1 MREEGEA
8 RRRAEDRAQ
17 AAEQRLAVLQD
28 QYRRALEDL
37 QRSQNAARDAQRPV
51 ADQHLEERALRAE
64 AEVQAVMRQMQAMSA
79 GREKIE
85 AQLREAL
92 SSPTDDAQAA
102 RRLHE
107 AEMEVLGLR
116 AELEGTKEKLAVTRR
131 EMDELQTELDDAAPD
146 HGPDLEE
153 LQLDL
158 IRTKNALAAAQSEL
172 AGATRG
178 AEDARTELKVLRNE
192 EARATM
198 LEEDLRSAKAEL
210 ESLRASH
217 RADLVEREAEI
228 EEKVRATRE
237 EFQRQVAEMEA
248 SYQGQIGQRE
258 ADLATRIA
266 QAESTAS
273 SATRE
278 LEALRSELDASRAEA
293 GDRERRLLEAMNELS
308 TRKTEIATLQT
319 EIQERTAAVS
329 AARKETDDMRR
340 SLVGLQAD
348 LTGTDERV
356 ESLRVELDTERAR
369 ADEAASFVVAA
380 DRDRAALSERVE
392 DLTRTLEEA
401 TGENAELNRRLQD
414 FEARRQLELASDEG
428 RAEID
433 DLLRVTQ
440 ERLAGQTEKLIAAE
454 DRVKGLEA
462 EVAGSRQRMEVLEGD
477 LRTHQMSEAL
487 REMRSHDAPEDAH
500 AEEVAVP
507 VANGQLEDRRASTPF
522 IKELSIDAQKSLTQI
537 MGITQILKH
546 KRDEKEQTQLL
557 KQLAGYAKRLDGTVH
572 DLSNADKLVDGTEFD
587 LKVWKVDLEA
597 IVSRVVSSSDLG
609 EDHEVRVLTPRRP
622 PDHPTRTEQIL
633 STPPQERR
641 RACLERPDGGRP
653 AEGAGR
659 WCADERR
666 GPGAVLRRLDVARRA
681 AARRHPR
688 RLGEGR
694 G

>member
-1 MREEGEA
+1 
-8 RRRAEDRAQ
+8 
-17 AAEQRLAVLQD
+17 
-28 QYRRALEDL
+28 
-37 QRSQNAARDAQRPV
+37 
-51 ADQHLEERALRAE
+51 
-64 AEVQAVMRQMQAMSA
+64 
-79 GREKIE
+79 
-85 AQLREAL
+85 
-92 SSPTDDAQAA
+92 
-102 RRLHE
+102 
-107 AEMEVLGLR
+107 MEGLR
-116 AELEGTKEKLAVTRR
+116 
-131 EMDELQTELDDAAPD
+131 TELDDTSPGPGRG
-146 HGPDLEE
+146 HRPDLEE

-178 AEDARTELKVLRNE
+178 AEDARTELRVLRNE

-198 LEEDLRSAKAEL
+198 LEEELRASKAEL

-228 EEKVRATRE
+228 EQKVRATRE
-237 EFQRQVAEMEA
+237 EFQRQVAEIEE
-248 SYQGQIGQRE
+248 SYKGQIGRRE

-278 LEALRSELDASRAEA
+278 LEALRSELEASRSEA

-308 TRKTEIATLQT
+308 TRKTEIATMQA

-329 AARKETDDMRR
+329 TARKETDDMRR

-440 ERLAGQTEKLIAAE
+440 ERLAGQTEKLITAE
-454 DRVKGLEA
+454 DRVKELEA
-462 EVAGSRQRMEVLEGD
+462 EVTGTRQRMEILEGD

-487 REMRSHDAPEDAH
+487 REMRTHDAPDDLP
-500 AEEVAVP
+500 AEGGLPLVAD
-507 VANGQLEDRRASTPF
+507 GQLEDRRASTPF

-572 DLSNADKLVDGTEFD
+572 DLSNADKLVDGTIE
-587 LKVWKVDLEA
+587 LKVRKVDLEA
-597 IVSRVVSSSDLG
+597 IVSRVVSSSDLS
-609 EDHEVRVLTPRRP
+609 EDHEVRVLTEPVALRV
-622 PDHPTRTEQIL
+622 DPTRTEQIL
-633 STPPQERR
+633 STLLRNAGERAANGQMVVVR
-641 RACLERPDGGRP
+641 LKAQDGGALIGVEDPEPSSDASMSPVVRRLADIQGGWAKVEDSSSGGSAFQVFLPDAGTRAVVAEPAPVEDDLSPTLQIMVDEVAAAPVARP
-653 AEGAGR
+653 APEP
-659 WCADERR
+659 DEE
-666 GPGAVLRRLDVARRA
+666 PWEAASAEQILSQELRRLAELSGDERK
-681 AARRHPR
+681 
-688 RLGEGR
+688 GR
-694 G
+694 GR